1 MNMIVRF
8 VFIYFLILYRIK
20 SKYNLTIFRIENIDF
35 VVSI

>member
-8 VFIYFLILYRIK
+8 VFIYILILYRIK
-20 SKYNLTIFRIENIDF
+20 SKYNLTIFKIEKIDF